1 MAHFSRS
8 AKYTCPT
15 YHIIARE
22 PKARAYGTSG
32 GAQHRPPSTPLAS
45 RPNSSTPMTTLN
57 ALVRKNSTSFDDTQ
71 PYCKAV
77 QSSQSVHKNSKAS
90 TPADIKAAVK
100 EYFDDWDDANITV
113 QRGCSP
119 YEDEVTIHVNRP
131 SILLLRGRSRSND
144 WEVVELSDDRL
155 GKTPARASSV
165 ADFRKEYRKELKD
178 QENNAESFIPETD
191 LAGLATCMRLESH
204 LGHLKRILRLFLDF
218 DKLSRGISVNAGQ
231 IFRADINSRITD
243 SYNTD
248 TLHSFLRIIHDC
260 SKDIYYDLKSLT
272 LWRSL
277 AHDGPAYR
285 IIPLT
290 ETAARLQEI
299 WDKYVHWVAK
309 VSNRKI
315 EEAAEGEYALRTYLW
330 QQRQDAC
337 METAKKMLVLLGNEL
352 DDGLEEIDKIEVN
365 LKRSWRYGMKG
376 SSMERDRYQWCG
388 TTI

>member
-1 MAHFSRS
+1 MAYFSRS

-22 PKARAYGTSG
+22 PKAKACGTSG
-32 GAQHRPPSTPLAS
+32 GARHRPPSTPLGS
-45 RPNSSTPMTTLN
+45 RSSSSNQMTTPK
-57 ALVRKNSTSFDDTQ
+57 ALVRMDSTNFDDTQ
-71 PYCKAV
+71 QNYNAV
-77 QSSQSVHKNSKAS
+77 QSSQSVHGSSKAS
-90 TPADIKAAVK
+90 TPGDAKAAVK
-100 EYFDDWDDANITV
+100 EYFDDCDDGNITV
-113 QRGCSP
+113 QRGSTP

-144 WEVVELSDDRL
+144 WEVVELSDASL
-155 GKTPARASSV
+155 GKNLIRASSV
-165 ADFRKEYRKELKD
+165 ADFRKEYQKELKD
-178 QENNAESFIPETD
+178 QVDNAESFIPETD

-218 DKLSRGISVNAGQ
+218 DKLSK
-231 IFRADINSRITD
+231 D

-248 TLHSFLRIIHDC
+248 TLHGFLRIIHDC
-260 SKDIYYDLKSLT
+260 SKDIYHDLKSLT

-285 IIPLT
+285 ILPLV
-290 ETAARLQEI
+290 ETTARLQEI

-315 EEAAEGEYALRTYLW
+315 EDAAEGEYALRTYLW

-352 DDGLEEIDKIEVN
+352 DDGLEEVDKIEVN

-388 TTI
+388 TGASSKH